1 MMENDSDSRALLLQW
16 LEQEDLRGIFLLT
29 QNSTRAYYDV
39 YQDMNI
45 ITFILLSKPVITS
58 RKHIDVPVK

>member
-1 MMENDSDSRALLLQW
+1 MENDSDSRALLLQW

-45 ITFILLSKPVITS
+45 ITCILLSKTVITS